1 MGWLWLTWYL
11 GQSDGLVLFGQS
23 WPQSLRY
30 SDGLIV
36 VGLIFGSIWWADLS
50 QSWPDL
56 WGSLMGWMCLT
67 SVDLIFRAIW
77 LADCI
82 WPALPWDLQSKN
94 ATREISLLC
103 YHIIAGW
110 LKAVGCVCVHVY
122 AYMWTERQCIQ
133 REGWINTEMGT
144 LGSQTTWHGNGDWMI
159 DLKGHEFGGRDVN
172 SFIHI
177 EIGIAAS

>member
-1 MGWLWLTWYL
+1 MFNQNWPDRWGNLMGWLWLTWYL

-82 WPALPWDLQSKN
+82 WPALPWDLQSEN

-110 LKAVGCVCVHVY
+110 LKAVGCVCACVCIHVNRKAVHS
-122 AYMWTERQCIQ
+122 AGGLDKHW
-133 REGWINTEMGT
+133 
-144 LGSQTTWHGNGDWMI
+144 NGDSWVTDNM
-159 DLKGHEFGGRDVN
+159 
-172 SFIHI
+172 
-177 EIGIAAS
+177 AW